1 MTDKTKKI
9 ASAVAVQV
17 TAEEL
22 KDRIM
27 NSLIDGVERTYY
39 DEDGEEIAAG
49 LGGLLTTV
57 ADSVVKEVKGR
68 FEDQIEKEV
77 KRAIEEAVKAQIASG
92 FFTVD
97 RYGGRTEPKSLN
109 QIIQEQLSAKSSRG
123 YQMPE
128 RTMAMHV
135 IADAVENALKG
146 ELAAELK
153 QLKEAFASQVKAKLS
168 AAAGEAISRA
178 MGIF

>member
-1 MTDKTKKI
+1 MADETKKVV
-9 ASAVAVQV
+9 SVAVQV

-22 KDRIM
+22 RERVM
-27 NSLIDGVERTYY
+27 QSLVDVGERTYC
-39 DEDGEEIAAG
+39 DEDGEEIVAG
-49 LGGLLTTV
+49 IGGLLTTV
-57 ADSVVKEVKGR
+57 TVEVVKDVKKQFAKRIEEEV
-68 FEDQIEKEV
+68 QT
-77 KRAIEEAVKAQIASG
+77 AIKEAVKAQLDSG
-92 FFTVD
+92 LFTVGQ
-97 RYGGRTEPKSLN
+97 YGGRTDPKSLN

-135 IADAVENALKG
+135 ITDAVENALKG